1 MNPTNLYHLIWTL
14 LTPDMIFA
22 SLLQNQE
29 KQIKKNQ
36 ISNRELQLGAPGQ
49 YAHGTDSGDSQVN
62 RSHATEEQ
70 RQGMALTGDN
80 SLTAKS
86 PRRGHHH

>member
-22 SLLQNQE
+22 SLLQNLE

-36 ISNRELQLGAPGQ
+36 ISNWAQQLGTPGPVHPEAPTAGPRGQ
-49 YAHGTDSGDSQVN
+49 WVPHVSDTGAEHGI
-62 RSHATEEQ
+62 
-70 RQGMALTGDN
+70 
-80 SLTAKS
+80 
-86 PRRGHHH
+86 

>member
-22 SLLQNQE
+22 SLLQNLE

-36 ISNRELQLGAPGQ
+36 ISNQAQQLGAPGLVHPE
-49 YAHGTDSGDSQVN
+49 ALIVGVHG
-62 RSHATEEQ
+62 Q
-70 RQGMALTGDN
+70 RDPMRQTHRIGVWLD
-80 SLTAKS
+80 
-86 PRRGHHH
+86 RRQTRRP